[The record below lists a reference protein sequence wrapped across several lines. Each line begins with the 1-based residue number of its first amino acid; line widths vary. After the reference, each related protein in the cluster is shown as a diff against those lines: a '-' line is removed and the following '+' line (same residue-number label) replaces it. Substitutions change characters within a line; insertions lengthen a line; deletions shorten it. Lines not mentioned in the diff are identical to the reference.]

1 MINFVKQKR
10 KERHISQEQLAE
22 MAGVSQ
28 REISKIELEQL
39 TPTMYTAKLIAK
51 ALGMSSDDLF
61 FTDEEAEE
69 MGLKA
74 KKTKEREYENGE
86 GVLGKSQQTR
96 TCKNRSNEQ
105 TGSKRYH

>member
-1 MINFVKQKR
+1 MVNFVKQKR
-10 KERHISQEQLAE
+10 KERHISQEKLAA

-61 FTDEEAEE
+61 FTDDEAEE
-69 MGLKA
+69 MGLRPR
-74 KKTKEREYENGE
+74 KTGERVNGMDA
-86 GVLGKSQQTR
+86 GTSGGLGKGRSAPHR
-96 TCKNRSNEQ
+96 T
-105 TGSKRYH
+105 TGQKC